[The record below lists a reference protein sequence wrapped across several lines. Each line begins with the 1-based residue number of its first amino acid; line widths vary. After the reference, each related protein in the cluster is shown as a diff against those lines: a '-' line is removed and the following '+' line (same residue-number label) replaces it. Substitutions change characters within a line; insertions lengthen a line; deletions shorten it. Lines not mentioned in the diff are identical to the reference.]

1 MNSKKG
7 IFLTLALSFFVVLL
21 LSLTVVFFRQ
31 ANISEAIN
39 TNLVFIQ
46 KIHDLDSSIKSA
58 FAEAYLKETGI
69 YYYQKNNR
77 SFTLISSLPKNF
89 AGLNSLTSKLESNLE
104 SNFSKVQIHFN
115 DFQSTHGVILSPLGI
130 SFNYNSTKGI
140 YTLNNSN
147 IDGYN
152 VSLKL
157 DRGMLSCT
165 NNLLSGGTANI
176 NITVIS
182 ATNNCSYLKNMAFG
196 AVNIMDSDSNPV
208 QIKISSTGA
217 LNISVNNPS
226 ANYLGVNITVN
237 FDEIGQKGYLYLPME
252 VEVLD
257 AAFDF
262 NKRSN
267 VFLPLLSEN

>member
-182 ATNNCSYLKNMAFG
+182 
-196 AVNIMDSDSNPV
+196 SDSNPV